1 MTTVLQNPPGQEK
14 QSHTDQKAETPRNN
28 VGNVERAASVAGG
41 TWLAL
46 HGLRHGGLGGVAMLG
61 LGAAMIGRGATGHCG
76 AYDSL
81 GIDTSAGA
89 SKGTEK
95 YFTRGIHVV
104 QSFTINK
111 PSSELF
117 SFWRNFENLPQFMTH
132 LREVTTLDEKRSRW
146 KANAPAG
153 ATVEWEAEI
162 INEEKDRLI
171 AWQSIEGSG
180 IANAGSV
187 RFMETGDRG
196 TEVRV
201 VLDYIPPAG
210 RLGWAVAKLF
220 GEEPSQQVR
229 EDLRRFKQLM
239 ETGEIPTTR
248 NQPRGSCGHSRR

>member
-1 MTTVLQNPPGQEK
+1 M
-14 QSHTDQKAETPRNN
+14 
-28 VGNVERAASVAGG
+28 
-41 TWLAL
+41 
-46 HGLRHGGLGGVAMLG
+46 
-61 LGAAMIGRGATGHCG
+61 
-76 AYDSL
+76 
-81 GIDTSAGA
+81 
-89 SKGTEK
+89 
-95 YFTRGIHVV
+95 
-104 QSFTINK
+104 
-111 PSSELF
+111 
-117 SFWRNFENLPQFMTH
+117 
-132 LREVTTLDEKRSRW
+132 
-146 KANAPAG
+146 
-153 ATVEWEAEI
+153 EWEAEI